1 MAAHPNWRVA
11 QDDEFSPAMLTRSA
25 TEARKGERSMPI
37 KETLTAKPVT
47 LADIL
52 SNGKRYLVPSFQRDY
67 AWGEDEWR
75 ELWADLVLLNK
86 ASDELSNHYLGALVL
101 QPTGQ
106 QSESRI
112 IDGQQRLVTLIQLLV
127 EREIEPA
134 DNRERIRLLQEK
146 FVSTKD
152 SASLQR
158 QSRMRLNDHDNPF
171 YETYLVQGN
180 VPSRPAALR
189 GSEAKLYGAY
199 RYFDSEI
206 EALLGPQASGSEL
219 ARFLDGTVGLRLR
232 FIEIEVADEETA
244 FTVFET
250 LNARGVALGTADLL
264 KNFIFAT
271 ANKGGKSDLGQ
282 AQTWWDE
289 IVTLVPLD
297 HVATFLFHRLSAVVP
312 DLREKRVFSEVKQLV
327 PRSQDVFEFLREMK
341 DAAEIYSALD
351 DPESDFWG
359 EFAEA
364 RPAVRVLD
372 LLRVDQCRPVILA
385 AFRGFAD
392 KPEKLVRLLRH
403 LVVIS
408 LRAKVARINTGDL
421 QRAYQSAALRI
432 ERNELKSPLAIARAL
447 SGVNPSD
454 DDFRSYFSQLT
465 LDPKG
470 PNKKMVRYLLV
481 ELEAA
486 WGGQRIDFEGS
497 DATIEHILPENPSS
511 GWDAFPP
518 QDRAPYLRRL
528 GNLTLLE
535 YEINRRLGSAPYD
548 VKRERYAQSTFRMTR
563 SIVQTEWS
571 PAAVR
576 ARQMT
581 MAEKAVGIW
590 RIEDQ
595 PD

>member
-1 MAAHPNWRVA
+1 
-11 QDDEFSPAMLTRSA
+11 MLTASA
-25 TEARKGERSMPI
+25 ALAAKARTRMPI

-52 SNGKRYLVPSFQRDY
+52 SNGKRYVVPSFQRDY

-75 ELWADLVLLNK
+75 ELWDDLVLLNK
-86 ASDELSNHYLGALVL
+86 ASDEISNHYLGALVL

-112 IDGQQRLVTLIQLLV
+112 IDGQQRLVTLSLLSLAVIRRIQRLV
-127 EREIEPA
+127 DQDIETS
-134 DNRERIRLLQEK
+134 DNKERIRLLQEK

-158 QSRMRLNDHDNPF
+158 RSRLRLNDHDNPF
-171 YETYLVQGN
+171 YETYLVQGHE
-180 VPSRPAALR
+180 PSRPAALK
-189 GSEAKLYGAY
+189 GSEAKLYGACQ
-199 RYFDSEI
+199 YFGKEV
-206 EALLGPQASGSEL
+206 EALLGPDASGSEL
-219 ARFLDGTVGLRLR
+219 ARFLDATVGLRLR
-232 FIEIEVADEETA
+232 FIEIDVADEETA

-271 ANKGGKSDLGQ
+271 ANKGGRSDLQQ
-282 AQTWWDE
+282 AQTWWEE
-289 IVTLVPLD
+289 IVNLVPLD

-327 PRSQDVFEFLREMK
+327 PRTQNVFEFLREMK

-351 DPESDFWG
+351 DPESDFWA
-359 EFAEA
+359 EFVEA
-364 RPAVRVLD
+364 RSAVRVLD
-372 LLRVDQCRPVILA
+372 ILHVDQCRPVILA
-385 AFRGFAD
+385 AFRRFAG
-392 KPEKLVRLLRH
+392 KPEKLARLLHH

-408 LRAKVARINTGDL
+408 LRAKVGRINTGDL

-447 SGVNPSD
+447 SAVIPPD
-454 DDFRSYFSQLT
+454 DDFRSSFSQLA
-465 LDPKG
+465 LNPKG
-470 PNKKMVRYLLV
+470 PNKKMVRYILV
-481 ELEAA
+481 ELEVA
-486 WGGQRIDFEGS
+486 WGGHRVDFEGS
-497 DATIEHILPENPSS
+497 DATIEHILPENAAS
-511 GWDAFPP
+511 GWETFPP
-518 QDRAPYLRRL
+518 QDRAAWLGRL

-535 YEINRRLGSAPYD
+535 YDINRSLGSAQYD
-548 VKRERYAQSTFRMTR
+548 IKRAGYAKSAFKMTQS
-563 SIVQTEWS
+563 ILQAEWN

-576 ARQMT
+576 ARQMS
-581 MAEKAVGIW
+581 MADKAVSIW

-595 PD
+595 QD